1 MEESSNIGKN
11 GIESYR
17 VLCEIGYI
25 YVPNDIDRVKFIQSC
40 LRTKRVSIVTEGGQ
54 VFNNVPIDKNAIN
67 QIYFPNNSRKLG
79 SPVGFMFIGK
89 TDRPVVISV
98 FDALDEFSNLNE
110 NQFSFERE
118 TETGSVLFSGKGDT
132 GEMFIAIEGKKQVGR
147 NSGGKL
153 FINVKN
159 PDSTALV
166 DLKVDGDFNLE
177 TTGKISLKS
186 EKSVNLELIN
196 ELTDK
201 SITNLSISNGLL
213 EFSIQDIDNEG
224 NKKEEN
230 KTAIKYVKNEGFSFT
245 DEYGNTFTTKDK
257 EIKFNTDKFIL
268 KSDKEAMVLG
278 NTLSKL
284 LGEFIDAVAAIT
296 TTTMLGAQ
304 PIINIAQV
312 TALKSKVD
320 TILSKHGY
328 LE

>member
-25 YVPNDIDRVKFIQSC
+25 YLPNDIDRVKFIQSC

-54 VFNNVPIDKNAIN
+54 VFNNVPIDKNAVN
-67 QIYFPNNSRKLG
+67 QIYFPSNSRKLG

-98 FDALDEFSNLNE
+98 FDALDEFSNITE
-110 NQFSFERE
+110 NQFLFERE

-132 GEMFIAIEGKKQVGR
+132 GEMFISIEGKKQVG
-147 NSGGKL
+147 NNAGGKL

-177 TTGKISLKS
+177 TTGKVNLKS
-186 EKSVNLELIN
+186 EKSINLELIN
-196 ELTDK
+196 ELEDN
-201 SITNLSISNGLL
+201 SITNLSFSNGLL
-213 EFSIQDIDNEG
+213 EFSINNLDSDG
-224 NKKEEN
+224 NKTSDKQ
-230 KTAIKYVKNEGFSFT
+230 TLIKYTKNEGFSFL

-257 EIKFNTDKFIL
+257 EIKFNTEKFIL
-268 KSDKEAMVLG
+268 KSDKEPMVLG
-278 NTLSKL
+278 QTLSDL

-312 TALKSKVD
+312 KALKTKVD
-320 TILSKHGY
+320 KILSKHGY